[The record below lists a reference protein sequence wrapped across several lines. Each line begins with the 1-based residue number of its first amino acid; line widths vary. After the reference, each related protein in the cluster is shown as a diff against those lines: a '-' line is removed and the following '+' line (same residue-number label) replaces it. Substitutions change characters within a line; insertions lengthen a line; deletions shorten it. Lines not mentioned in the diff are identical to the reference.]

1 MFKQIAPSAADPI
14 MSLMEAYLQDPNPKK
29 VNLGIGLY
37 YDRQGNIPLMQAVEA
52 AEQRLLALRRP
63 HGYPPIE
70 GSPQFARR
78 AGAAVRR
85 ATGGRDRHGADRRRF
100 RCAKAGG
107 GFLRHFLARGEI
119 WVSDP
124 TGPITGRY
132 LEAPGCR

>member
-1 MFKQIAPSAADPI
+1 

-70 GSPQFARR
+70 GSPRIRSQCRR
-78 AGAAVRR
+78 CCSASNRR
-85 ATGGRDRHGADRRRF
+85 PDRHGADRRRF

-124 TGPITGRY
+124 TGQSLGDIWRRRVAGEY
-132 LEAPGCR
+132 LSLL